1 MRGMIA
7 RSAGVG
13 LVLATVSVTLT
24 AGPAKKPASPVS
36 SGTPVVTD
44 WSHRHLIFSHPTTPE
59 QTARVQRDVR
69 YAMQQDRAKSRTI
82 LETDVRGAKKKFGP
96 HHRRGLRM
104 HRDWKVDLGPGAAVP
119 AGKYPAKFNFS
130 NIVAYCYGDPTVQ
143 ADFVVFGT
151 GVAGAANQGSIVAFT
166 NLYAGCPGPQRPA
179 AYFSYNT
186 GGTVNTSP
194 VLSLDGT
201 QLAFTQVSGG
211 TSSLVLLKWSP
222 FDGPNVQTPITPN
235 IVVPGAYFGCTAP
248 CMTSFTLGANDTNS
262 SVYYDYGADTAYVG
276 DDSGKLHQFTAL
288 FKGPG
293 QPAEFTT
300 GWPVAISGN
309 RLTGAV
315 HEPASGNTFV
325 GDSGGF
331 LYRVDAGGV
340 KTASG
345 QLDSGTG
352 LAEGPI
358 IDSTIATAYV
368 FSSKN
373 SGGFAA
379 VIQMSTGFGAGS
391 TGTQATIGTGA
402 TAPTIQYNGA
412 FDNGYIF
419 SPDSTGN
426 LWVCGNPG
434 SNPTLYQVPIIA
446 GVMGTPKAG
455 PPLSTTTQTT
465 CSPVTD
471 VYNTILQGAGLPQEW
486 TFLSVQAAGVPTP
499 CATHSCVMSFKVT
512 PWRAG
517 ATYNVGQEVLD
528 SNFNIQVEEVPNAVS
543 GATTPPW
550 NPTVFGTT
558 TDGTAH
564 WRNQGRL
571 TAQTPVSWTQ
581 GTLFPQATTIVD
593 SNNNIEIAETLGT
606 SGTTQPAWSLIEGT
620 EIVDGGVTWYNIGAN
635 PVAALQAPGG
645 TSGIII
651 DNTTNNPGGSQVY
664 YSTLDGG
671 CGGDGTHGC
680 GVQASQQG
688 LN

>member
-13 LVLATVSVTLT
+13 LVLASVCVTLA
-24 AGPAKKPASPVS
+24 AGPAKKPVNPAT

-59 QTARVQRDVR
+59 QAARVQRDVR
-69 YAMQQDRAKSRTI
+69 YTMQQDRAKSRTI
-82 LETDVRGAKKKFGP
+82 LETNVRGKRKFGP

-104 HRDWKVDLGPGAAVP
+104 HRDWTVDLGPGAAVP
-119 AGKYPAKFNFS
+119 AGKYPAKYNFS
-130 NIVAYCYGDPTVQ
+130 NIVAYCFGDPTVQ

-151 GVAGAANQGSIVAFT
+151 GVPGSASQGSIIAVT
-166 NLYAGCPGPQRPA
+166 NLYNGCPNDPKPA

-186 GGTVNTSP
+186 GGAVNTSP
-194 VLSLDGT
+194 VLSIDGL

-222 FDGPNVQTPITPN
+222 FDGPDVQTPVTPN
-235 IVVPGAYFGCTAP
+235 IVIPSAYLGCTAP

-276 DDSGKLHQFTAL
+276 DDAGKLHQFTGV
-288 FKGPG
+288 FKGT
-293 QPAEFTT
+293 PAEFAT
-300 GWPVAISGN
+300 GWPVTISAKK
-309 RLTGAV
+309 LTGAV
-315 HEPASGNTFV
+315 HDPASGMTLV

-331 LYRVDAGGV
+331 LYRVDSGGT
-340 KTASG
+340 KITSG
-345 QLDSGTG
+345 RLDFGTG

-358 IDSTIATAYV
+358 IDGTIATAYV
-368 FSSKN
+368 FSSKD
-373 SGGFAA
+373 SLGTSAS
-379 VIQMSTGFGAGS
+379 VIQLSTSFGAGD
-391 TGTQATIGTGA
+391 TGTAVPIGA
-402 TAPTIQYNGA
+402 AAVAPTIQYNGA

-434 SNPTLYQVPIIA
+434 SNPRLYQIPISA
-446 GVMGTPKAG
+446 GAMGTPKIG

-486 TFLSVQAAGVPTP
+486 TFLSVQAAGVPSK
-499 CATHSCVMSFKVT
+499 CAAHSCVMSFKVT
-512 PWRAG
+512 PWRPG

-528 SNFNIQVEEVPNAVS
+528 SNFNIQVEEVPDALS
-543 GATTPPW
+543 GATPPVW
-550 NPTVFGTT
+550 ETTVFGTT

-564 WRNQGRL
+564 WRNQGPL
-571 TAQTPVSWTQ
+571 TAQTPASWAQ
-581 GTLFPQATTIVD
+581 STLFPQATTIVD
-593 SNNNIEIAETLGT
+593 SNNNIEIAETIGT

-635 PVAALQAPGG
+635 PVAALPAAGG

-664 YSTLDGG
+664 YSTLGGG